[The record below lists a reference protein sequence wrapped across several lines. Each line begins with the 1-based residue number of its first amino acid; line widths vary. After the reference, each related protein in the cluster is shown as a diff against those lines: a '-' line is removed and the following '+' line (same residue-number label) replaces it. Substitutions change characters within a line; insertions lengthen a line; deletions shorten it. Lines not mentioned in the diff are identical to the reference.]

1 VEQKTMVYATPPAPA
16 PVPVPDQPMDAE
28 RPAEPPPGASWVWPT
43 VRRNRGSRRGP
54 IAIGLLLALLAGGG
68 GLAFALTRGSGP
80 SANTTN
86 SDTTTTQK
94 PAGHKFSA
102 GLNSKI
108 DTLLADSAATR
119 KQIVANLGGD
129 LSGEVAARKDQVARC
144 RNLPKVTNGPGA
156 AVPGLLCD
164 ALEAALR
171 ADQKYAAGD
180 QAGGDAISQKQ
191 AHPLKQKFAD
201 AYRALCSQL
210 GLTPSPSADP
220 DVF

>member
-1 VEQKTMVYATPPAPA
+1 
-16 PVPVPDQPMDAE
+16 MDAE

-80 SANTTN
+80 GANTTN
-86 SDTTTTQK
+86 RETTTTQK
-94 PAGHKFSA
+94 PAGHKFDA

-108 DTLLADSAATR
+108 DKLLADSAATR
-119 KQIVANLGGD
+119 KQVVAALGSGGD
-129 LSGEVAARKDQVARC
+129 LSAAVAARQEQVARC
-144 RNLPKVTNGPGA
+144 RNLPKVTSGPGA
-156 AVPGLLCD
+156 DVPGMLCD
-164 ALEAALR
+164 ALQAALR

-180 QAGGDAISQKQ
+180 VPAGNTISQQQ
-191 AHPLKQKFAD
+191 AQPLKSKFAA

-210 GLTPSPSADP
+210 GLTPSTSADP
-220 DVF
+220 SVF